1 METNEVFKSY
11 RKVLLFG
18 SKGAGKSSLS
28 QRLKT
33 GKFEDNIQETEDGKL
48 I

>member
-1 METNEVFKSY
+1 METKEKEVFKSY

-18 SKGAGKSSLS
+18 SKGVGKTTLS

-33 GKFEDNIQETEDGKL
+33 GKFEANIPQTEDGK
-48 I
+48 